1 MRYLRAAVL
10 VVLLT
15 FALSLATV
23 SAQGDNI
30 LHILFNQDMR
40 TSDPHIA
47 YETETWPMASLFYV
61 GLVKLKDP
69 GTPIPALAESWTIS
83 DDGSVYTFKL
93 RPGLK
98 FANGDDLTTAD
109 VKYSFERL
117 LNPKTAAPTAFMFDV
132 LKGAKD
138 YEAGTATEVSGI
150 KVIDPLTI
158 EFTTEGPVWTMMQRF
173 ALPPGFIISKRGVEE
188 AGDDFA
194 HKPSGAGPFMIESW
208 ESGVKVVGKRN
219 PNYYEAGQPKFDGFD
234 LQLSIESSVE
244 ILKIENG
251 EADIALDFVPSSDY
265 PRLAADPVLSKRL
278 IASQGFPN
286 TGYVIMNN
294 NKEPFNKVEVRQA
307 LSMAVD
313 RDRIVQLKNGRGTP
327 IGGFLPASVVGHNPD
342 VKAPTFDPDKAKQM
356 LADAGYPDGFSTTM
370 LSNLFPDDVAFA
382 QSVINDLGA
391 IGVKVELTSIDNAQ
405 FLDTLTSKPDSLD
418 LVMTN
423 WYMDYQDPSDNWEP
437 LLKCD
442 GSYNWA
448 KYCNKDLDALFEKIN
463 LTPLGEERWKVFADF
478 EAKVAE
484 QMPNIPLIQA
494 VDYYFAS
501 DRLNIETDPAV
512 LLRFAEATTK

>member
-1 MRYLRAAVL
+1 MRYFRTTVL
-10 VVLLT
+10 MVLLT
-15 FALSLATV
+15 FVLSLATV
-23 SAQGDNI
+23 GAQDKT
-30 LHILFNQDMR
+30 LHLLFNQDMR

-93 RPGLK
+93 RSGLK
-98 FANGDDLTTAD
+98 FSNGDDLTTAD

-117 LNPKTAAPTAFMFDV
+117 LNPKTAAPTAFMFEV

-138 YEAGTATEVSGI
+138 YEAGTATEVAGI
-150 KVIDPLTI
+150 KVIDPVTI
-158 EFTTEGPVWTMMQRF
+158 EFTTDGPVWTMMQRF
-173 ALPPGFIISKRGVEE
+173 ALPPGYIVSQKGVEA
-188 AGDDFA
+188 AGDDFGR
-194 HKPSGAGPFMIESW
+194 KPLGAGPFMIESW
-208 ESGVKVVGKRN
+208 ESGVKVTGTKN
-219 PNYYEAGQPKFDGFD
+219 PYYYQEGQPAFDGFD

-244 ILKIENG
+244 ILKIQNG
-251 EADIALDFVPSSDY
+251 EADIALDFVPSADY
-265 PRLAADPVLSKRL
+265 PTLAADPVLSKQL

-294 NKEPFNKVEVRQA
+294 NKAPFDKVEVRQA
-307 LSMAVD
+307 LAMAVD

-327 IGGFLPASVVGHNPD
+327 IGGFLPASAVGHNPD
-342 VKAPTFDPDKAKQM
+342 VKAPAYDPDKAKQM
-356 LADAGYPDGFSTTM
+356 LADAGYPDGFETTM

-382 QSVINDLGA
+382 QSVINDLGN
-391 IGVKVELTSIDNAQ
+391 IGVKVTLTSIDNAQ
-405 FLDTLTSKPDSLD
+405 FLDTLVQKPETLD

-463 LTPLGEERWKVFADF
+463 LTPLGDERWKVFADF

-494 VDYYFAS
+494 VDYYFS
-501 DRLNIETDPAV
+501 SSRINIETDPAV
-512 LLRFAEATTK
+512 LLRFAEATLK